1 MPDTKRAEVKAIYE
15 KYMPTIESITK
26 QIENA
31 KTQKQKDKLYK
42 QRADITHKANNEMNA
57 FLNDFDQLKQV
68 LMKKNLFAE
77 KDEIKAL
84 KEADFDFENPFSFH
98 NVDKTRYKQS
108 WGSVDTKEKEYTR
121 KLIQTRL
128 LFDRF
133 DPVIRWNI
141 KGKIYNIDSFS
152 KGIKDDEILALP
164 GDLKSIREDIE
175 ILYDIKPIKEF
186 GTNYAEHYH
195 SGESAIQKL
204 ISEAQAHKESGAK
217 GEYKGQVAGAFH
229 RKELGDI
236 DLVWGEVEGSGK
248 EAKGYGLAKI
258 IEKHGDEFEDIAKEI
273 DGIIQDGKVVK
284 THNGYNIELG
294 DYKVGL
300 NIGWNEI
307 GENKW
312 VVTAFD
318 KSKLQSEKQG
328 SNSASLT
335 KGETLPLNSK
345 DIIPQQTPKEMIDK
359 NKGTQIIN
367 TIKDLQDKEV
377 NTELG
382 AKDLLGIYKKSSRE
396 SYDKLSRSLSLESV
410 RQYRD
415 DGYALFENLALG
427 NTKAK
432 FEAILKKNLRDK
444 QIANLKKPDNVKY
457 EIQTEQGFIYYLD
470 KNGEVISNHKNELV
484 DFNGGKITTKPD
496 KDGDVLVLN
505 GRLTLISPRNVD
517 KYGGIIKRDLTAQE
531 FYNFHANL
539 KLANYYQ
546 NGLLVSDEK
555 LYEIFKNMPRK
566 SIDTGGLGYAMDI
579 FKVLTNSK
587 NLKIEYA
594 QEFIDKHYGTNADYK
609 TFARD
614 IFKRIDKQYK
624 KNGKPFGILFNDELA
639 IKYLRDEHG
648 DTEARDYFKGSNAI
662 EFLLYKQDT

>member
-1 MPDTKRAEVKAIYE
+1 MKAIYE

-98 NVDKTRYKQS
+98 NADKTRYKQS
-108 WGSVDTKEKEYTR
+108 WGSVDTKEEEYTR
-121 KLIQTRL
+121 KLIQTRI

-141 KGKIYNIDSFS
+141 KRKIHNIDSFS

-204 ISEAQAHKESGAK
+204 INEAQAHKESGAK

-236 DLVWGEVEGSGK
+236 DLVWGEVKGK
-248 EAKGYGLAKI
+248 GKNAKGYGLAKI
-258 IEKHGDEFEDIAKEI
+258 I
-273 DGIIQDGKVVK
+273 QDGEVVK
-284 THNGYNIELG
+284 THNGYNITLG

-300 NIGWNEI
+300 NIGWNENGIKI

-318 KSKLQSEKQG
+318 NSKLQSEKQG
-328 SNSASLT
+328 SNSVSFT

-345 DIIPQQTPKEMIDK
+345 DIIPQTPQEIIKQAKQSGKSVKETKELIDK
-359 NKGTQIIN
+359 NKE
-367 TIKDLQDKEV
+367 LQEHK
-377 NTELG
+377 
-382 AKDLLGIYKKSSRE
+382 
-396 SYDKLSRSLSLESV
+396 
-410 RQYRD
+410 
-415 DGYALFENLALG
+415 
-427 NTKAK
+427 NTK
-432 FEAILKKNLRDK
+432 
-444 QIANLKKPDNVKY
+444 DN
-457 EIQTEQGFIYYLD
+457 
-470 KNGEVISNHKNELV
+470 
-484 DFNGGKITTKPD
+484 
-496 KDGDVLVLN
+496 
-505 GRLTLISPRNVD
+505 TLID
-517 KYGGIIKRDLTAQE
+517 
-531 FYNFHANL
+531 
-539 KLANYYQ
+539 
-546 NGLLVSDEK
+546 
-555 LYEIFKNMPRK
+555 
-566 SIDTGGLGYAMDI
+566 
-579 FKVLTNSK
+579 
-587 NLKIEYA
+587 
-594 QEFIDKHYGTNADYK
+594 
-609 TFARD
+609 
-614 IFKRIDKQYK
+614 
-624 KNGKPFGILFNDELA
+624 
-639 IKYLRDEHG
+639 
-648 DTEARDYFKGSNAI
+648 
-662 EFLLYKQDT
+662 